1 MLTKEEVLEK
11 LYNSKETS
19 IKTLLKIKVLK
30 IKSWRQSQLDPR
42 DVWVSFNFNYVNP
55 LKYIYLLIAS
65 IIDIPIQI
73 FDKGLK
79 EIFKKIKKELKNGIE
94 IWL

>member
-30 IKSWRQSQLDPR
+30 IKSWCQSQLDPR
-42 DVWVSFNFNYVNP
+42 DVWVSFNFNYANP
-55 LKYIYLLIAS
+55 LTYIYLLIAS
-65 IIDIPIQI
+65 IIGIPMQM

-79 EIFKKIKKELKNGIE
+79 EICKQMKKELKNGIE

>member
-11 LYNSKETS
+11 LYNSKETF

-30 IKSWRQSQLDPR
+30 IKSWRQSQLDLR

-55 LKYIYLLIAS
+55 LTYI
-65 IIDIPIQI
+65 
-73 FDKGLK
+73 
-79 EIFKKIKKELKNGIE
+79 
-94 IWL
+94 

>member
-19 IKTLLKIKVLK
+19 IKTLLK

-55 LKYIYLLIAS
+55 LTYIYLLIAS
-65 IIDIPIQI
+65 IIGIPMQM

-79 EIFKKIKKELKNGIE
+79 EICKQMKKELKNGIE

>member
-11 LYNSKETS
+11 LYNSKES
-19 IKTLLKIKVLK
+19 FIKPLVRLGVLK
-30 IKSWRQSQLDPR
+30 LKSWKQSTLNPR
-42 DVWVSFNFNYVNP
+42 DVWAIFKFNYYNP
-55 LKYIYLLIAS
+55 LTYIYLLIAS
-65 IIDIPIQI
+65 IIGIPMQM

-79 EIFKKIKKELKNGIE
+79 EICKQMKKELKNGIE

>member
-11 LYNSKETS
+11 LYNSKETF

-30 IKSWRQSQLDPR
+30 IKSWCQSQLGPR
-42 DVWVSFNFNYVNP
+42 DVWASFNFNYANP
-55 LKYIYLLIAS
+55 LTYIYLLIAS
-65 IIDIPIQI
+65 IIGIPMQM

-79 EIFKKIKKELKNGIE
+79 EIWKQMKKELKNGIE